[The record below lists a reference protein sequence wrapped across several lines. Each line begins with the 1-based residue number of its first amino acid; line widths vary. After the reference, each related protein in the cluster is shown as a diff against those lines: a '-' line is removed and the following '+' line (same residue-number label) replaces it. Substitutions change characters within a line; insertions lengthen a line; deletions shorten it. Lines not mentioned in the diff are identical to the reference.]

1 MAVQCYCVRFAQSD
15 HQFLHESH
23 VFSNISRILSKS
35 EEEND
40 DSSIDSSLVSVCAC
54 VCECVCVRER
64 VWVSV
69 CVVLCWCVLGVLF
82 CSFVFSWVWFEHTS
96 VCGCPFV
103 MCYCHLFLLGHSLFL
118 YFKTS
123 MNCALNVLVPSLL
136 SVVMGLFHLL
146 HGFCECLGFWL
157 ITSLL
162 LLMLGNVFEF
172 SGKGI
177 KDKNHSVHVGALVLV

>member
-54 VCECVCVRER
+54 VCVLE
-64 VWVSV
+64 SV
-69 CVVLCWCVLGVLF
+69 CECLWVLF
-82 CSFVFSWVWFEHTS
+82 CVGAYLVSFFVHSFFRGFGLNVHLCVGVHLLHATVIFSCLVIAHFCILKQAWINW
-96 VCGCPFV
+96 
-103 MCYCHLFLLGHSLFL
+103 Y
-118 YFKTS
+118 
-123 MNCALNVLVPSLL
+123 CALNVLVPSLL
-136 SVVMGLFHLL
+136 SVVMGLLHLL

-172 SGKGI
+172 SGTGI